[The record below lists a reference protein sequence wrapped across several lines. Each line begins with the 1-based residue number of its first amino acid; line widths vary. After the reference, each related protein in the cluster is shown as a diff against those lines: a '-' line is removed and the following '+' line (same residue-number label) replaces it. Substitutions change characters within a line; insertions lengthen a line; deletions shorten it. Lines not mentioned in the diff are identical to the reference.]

1 MTNNPRK
8 FVGIEGYGLK
18 VVERVPIAIAP
29 QEGNAHYL
37 WTKKSKLGPLL
48 NNVSGGTCG
57 SRKQVVHTPFAV
69 LSQNGVFTDS
79 PNSMK
84 VFEGNLDGTDCSIG
98 IVLSKFNE
106 PVTSRLLAGAEEVLR
121 QLGAAPEQI
130 QLVRVPGAF
139 ELPLAA
145 KALAHSQQV
154 DAIICLG
161 AVIRGETPHFDYIS
175 EETCRGIGR
184 VALETGIPVI
194 FGVLTTNTVE
204 QAMDRSG
211 TLERNK
217 GADAARTAI
226 EMISLMKQLHAANV
240 RQSGFLR

>member
-1 MTNNPRK
+1 MT
-8 FVGIEGYGLK
+8 
-18 VVERVPIAIAP
+18 
-29 QEGNAHYL
+29 
-37 WTKKSKLGPLL
+37 T
-48 NNVSGGTCG
+48 
-57 SRKQVVHTPFAV
+57 
-69 LSQNGVFTDS
+69 
-79 PNSMK
+79 
-84 VFEGNLDGTDCSIG
+84 FEGTLDGSDCSIG

-106 PVTSRLLAGAEEVLR
+106 PITSRLLAGAEEVLR
-121 QLGAAPEQI
+121 QLGTAAEQI

-145 KALAHSQQV
+145 KALAHSKQV

-175 EETCRGIGR
+175 AETSRGIGR
-184 VALETGIPVI
+184 VSLDSGIPVI

-211 TLERNK
+211 ALERNK

-226 EMISLMKQLHAANV
+226 EMISLMKQLHTANV